1 MHSVHLLLLG
11 HRIQLFRQPNRT
23 YLVDV
28 RLVAPLVV
36 HLDLVIHFEAV
47 SFEFV
52 DQFLAAAG
60 FHLVVLLAGYSAD
73 LLAVVVS
80 M

>member
-28 RLVAPLVV
+28 RLVV